1 MPRTSTLVDLT
12 PAPMPEGMLE
22 NAQSIVR
29 AADALEAQVSE
40 NVKALAAQLGYTG
53 SLHPVALEDGIA
65 ESKALINQGLF
76 ALGTRLLLLK
86 EQCVHGEFL
95 KTLERHGI
103 HESVARRTMQ
113 ATLKFANRTT
123 SSDLAN
129 VTKLSKS
136 KLFELAVLDDED
148 IKALAEGGSVR
159 GLTLDEVDR
168 MSVSELRR
176 ALREARAEREATAR
190 LLADKN
196 AKIDELATK
205 LSARQS
211 AVKAETPADRAE
223 QLRRELL
230 ERAGA
235 AEVAVLA
242 LRPYLAALR
251 DHGEQ
256 HGLDHQALMSGA
268 VAQVRAALERLA
280 DQFDLRIELLVER
293 TPEWLRAPGAD
304 ASDHDSATIDWV
316 EQG

>member
-1 MPRTSTLVDLT
+1 MPRTSTRVDLT
-12 PAPMPEGMLE
+12 PAPLPEGVLE
-22 NAQSIVR
+22 NAQAIVR
-29 AADALEAQVSE
+29 AADALETQVSE

-86 EQCVHGEFL
+86 EQCAHGEFL

-103 HESVARRTMQ
+103 EERLARRTMQ
-113 ATLKFANRTT
+113 ATLKFSNRAT
-123 SSDLAN
+123 SPDL
-129 VTKLSKS
+129 TRLSKS
-136 KLFELAVLDDED
+136 KLFELAVLDDEE
-148 IKALAEGGSVR
+148 IKVLTEGGSVR

-268 VAQVRAALERLA
+268 MAQVRAALERLA
-280 DQFDLRIELLVER
+280 DQFDLRIEPLVER
-293 TPEWLRAPGAD
+293 TPEWLRAPGAGEPARD
-304 ASDHDSATIDWV
+304 PTTIDWV

>member
-1 MPRTSTLVDLT
+1 MPRTSMPVDLT
-12 PAPMPEGMLE
+12 PAQVPEGVLE
-22 NAQSIVR
+22 NAQAIVR

-40 NVKALAAQLGYTG
+40 SVKALAAQLGYTG

-65 ESKALINQGLF
+65 EAKALINQGLF

-86 EQCVHGEFL
+86 EQCAHGEFL

-103 HESVARRTMQ
+103 EMRIAQRTMQ
-113 ATLKFANRTT
+113 ATLKFANTAT
-123 SSDLAN
+123 SPHL
-129 VTKLSKS
+129 TRLSKS
-136 KLFELAVLDDED
+136 KLFELAVLDDEE
-148 IKALAEGGSVR
+148 IKVLTEGGSVR

-235 AEVAVLA
+235 AEVTVLA

-280 DQFDLRIELLVER
+280 DQFDLRIEPLVES
-293 TPEWLRAPGAD
+293 TPEWLRAPGTGEPVRD
-304 ASDHDSATIDWV
+304 PVTIDWV